1 MKFISNLCAVAL
13 TALSIISCSKDDNS
27 NQYSG
32 KNQVYIT
39 AQGDKTLTI
48 GESNQKIDA
57 KITLTNPVTQNTNLT
72 LKAVDANGQPSSLV
86 TFSQN
91 PITIAKDRKEVAF
104 EVKLSPNAAL
114 TKEQRLKITFESA
127 AELVAKED
135 LNIVVKPT
143 PAIEALTDAQRT
155 LLDSYKARGI
165 DLYPFIG
172 SIKVKTTIIS
182 SKGGSTQDFATEFT
196 REFNGKTVIGLSS
209 SATTSSAVLKMTDNP
224 MGLTEFLY
232 FLLKKNTIEDT
243 EYFLQYPNYQKV
255 KELINWDKNSQ
266 ETFNVSLDNIE
277 IKNPVNGISEINFIG
292 NVTKTDNESVIKVVP
307 FKMEYTAWDRLK
319 ALAASGNIEAQS
331 ILDSDGTSNPQHYV
345 NNDNID
351 RDEYRAGNWKAS
363 KGSINFQNKTM
374 SFEFLVYHTLSNG
387 YVQVKVEYTA
397 Q

>member
-72 LKAVDANGQPSSLV
+72 LKAVDANGQPSSLI

-91 PITIAKDRKEVAF
+91 PITIAKDSKEVAF
-104 EVKLSPNAAL
+104 EVKLSSNTAL

-172 SIKVKTTIIS
+172 SIKVKTTVFS
-182 SKGGSTQDFATEFT
+182 SEGGSTQDFATEFT

-209 SATTSSAVLKMTDNP
+209 STTTSSAVLKMTDNP

-277 IKNPVNGISEINFIG
+277 IKTPINGISEINFIG
-292 NVTKTDNESVIKVVP
+292 NVTKTNESVIKAVP

-319 ALAASGNIEAQS
+319 NLAASGNSEAQS
-331 ILDSDGTSNPQHYV
+331 ILDTDGTSNPQHYV
-345 NNDNID
+345 NNDNILT
-351 RDEYRAGNWKAS
+351 DEYEVGNWKAS
-363 KGSINFQNKTM
+363 KGSIHFQNRTM
-374 SFEFLVYHTLSNG
+374 SFEFLVYHTLSNC

>member
-57 KITLTNPVTQNTNLT
+57 KVTLTNPVTQNTNLT

-86 TFSQN
+86 DFSQN
-91 PITIAKDRKEVAF
+91 PITIAKDSKEVAF
-104 EVKLSPNAAL
+104 EVKLSSNAAL

-155 LLDSYKARGI
+155 LLDGYKAKGI

-172 SIKVKTTIIS
+172 SIKVKTTVFS
-182 SKGGSTQDFATEFT
+182 SEGGSTQDFATEFT
-196 REFNGKTVIGLSS
+196 REFNGKSIIGLSS

-243 EYFLQYPNYQKV
+243 EYFTLQPNPQKV
-255 KELINWDKNSQ
+255 MGLINWNKNSQ

-277 IKNPVNGISEINFIG
+277 IKTPINGVSEINFIG
-292 NVTKTDNESVIKVVP
+292 DVNKTNESVIKVVP

-319 ALAASGNIEAQS
+319 NLAASGNTEAQS
-331 ILDSDGTSNPQHYV
+331 ILDSDGTSNPQYYV
-345 NNDNID
+345 NNESILT
-351 RDEYRAGNWKAS
+351 DEYGAGNWKAS

>member
-72 LKAVDANGQPSSLV
+72 LKAVDANGQPSSLI

-91 PITIAKDRKEVAF
+91 PITIAKDSKEVAF
-104 EVKLSPNAAL
+104 EVKLSSNTAL

-172 SIKVKTTIIS
+172 SIKVKTTVFS
-182 SKGGSTQDFATEFT
+182 SEGGSTQDFATDFT

-209 SATTSSAVLKMTDNP
+209 STTTSSAVLKMTDNP

-277 IKNPVNGISEINFIG
+277 IKTPINGISEINFIG
-292 NVTKTDNESVIKVVP
+292 NVTKTNESVIKAVP

-319 ALAASGNIEAQS
+319 NLAASGNSEAQS
-331 ILDSDGTSNPQHYV
+331 ILDTDGTSNPQHYV
-345 NNDNID
+345 NNDNILT
-351 RDEYRAGNWKAS
+351 DEYEVGNWKAS

>member
-13 TALSIISCSKDDNS
+13 TALSIIGCSKDDNS

-86 TFSQN
+86 DFSQN
-91 PITIAKDRKEVAF
+91 PITIAKDSKEVAF

-155 LLDSYKARGI
+155 LLDSYKAKGI

-172 SIKVKTTIIS
+172 SIKVKTTVFS
-182 SKGGSTQDFATEFT
+182 SEGGSTQDFATEFT
-196 REFNGKTVIGLSS
+196 REFNGKSIIGLSS

-277 IKNPVNGISEINFIG
+277 IKNPINGISEINFIG
-292 NVTKTDNESVIKVVP
+292 NVTKTNKSVIKAVP

-319 ALAASGNIEAQS
+319 NLAASGNSEAQS
-331 ILDSDGTSNPQHYV
+331 ILDTDGTSNPQHYV
-345 NNDNID
+345 NNDNILT
-351 RDEYRAGNWKAS
+351 DEYEVGNWKAS

>member
-57 KITLTNPVTQNTNLT
+57 KVTLTNLVTQNTNLT
-72 LKAVDANGQPSSLV
+72 LKAVDANGQPSSLI

-91 PITIAKDRKEVAF
+91 PITIAKDSKEVAF
-104 EVKLSPNAAL
+104 EVKLSSNAAL

-172 SIKVKTTIIS
+172 SIKVKTTVIS
-182 SKGGSTQDFATEFT
+182 SAEGSTQDFATEFT
-196 REFNGKTVIGLSS
+196 REFNGKTIIGLSS

-243 EYFLQYPNYQKV
+243 EYFTQQPNPQKV
-255 KELINWDKNSQ
+255 MGLINWNKNSQ

-277 IKNPVNGISEINFIG
+277 IKTPVNGVSEINFIG
-292 NVTKTDNESVIKVVP
+292 DVIKSDNETIIKAVP

-319 ALAASGNIEAQS
+319 ALAASGNTEAQNV
-331 ILDSDGTSNPQHYV
+331 LDTDGTSNPQHYV
-345 NNDNID
+345 NNDNILT
-351 RDEYRAGNWKAS
+351 DEYEVGNWKAS

-374 SFEFLVYHTLSNG
+374 SFEFLVYHTYSNG

>member
-57 KITLTNPVTQNTNLT
+57 KVTLTNPVTQNTNLT
-72 LKAVDANGQPSSLV
+72 LKAVDANGQLSSLI

-91 PITIAKDRKEVAF
+91 PITIAKDSKEVAF
-104 EVKLSPNAAL
+104 EVKLSSNAAL

-172 SIKVKTTIIS
+172 SIKVKTTVFS
-182 SKGGSTQDFATEFT
+182 SEGGSTQDFATEFT
-196 REFNGKTVIGLSS
+196 GEFNGKSIIGLSS

-243 EYFLQYPNYQKV
+243 EYFTLQPNPQKV
-255 KELINWDKNSQ
+255 MGLINWNKNSQ
-266 ETFNVSLDNIE
+266 ETFNVSLDNVE
-277 IKNPVNGISEINFIG
+277 IKTPVNGVSEINFIG
-292 NVTKTDNESVIKVVP
+292 DVNKTNESVIKVVP

-319 ALAASGNIEAQS
+319 NLAASGNTEAQS
-331 ILDSDGTSNPQHYV
+331 ILDSDGTSNPQYYV
-345 NNDNID
+345 NNESILT
-351 RDEYRAGNWKAS
+351 DEYGAGNWKAS

-387 YVQVKVEYTA
+387 YVQVKVEYSA

>member
-13 TALSIISCSKDDNS
+13 TTLSIIGCSKDDNS
-27 NQYSG
+27 NEYSG

-57 KITLTNPVTQNTNLT
+57 KVTLTNPVTQNTNLT
-72 LKAVDANGQPSSLV
+72 LKAVDANGQPSSLI

-91 PITIAKDRKEVAF
+91 PITIAKDSKEVAF

-155 LLDSYKARGI
+155 LLDGYKAKGI

-172 SIKVKTTIIS
+172 SIKVKTTVFS
-182 SKGGSTQDFATEFT
+182 SEGGSTQDFATEFT
-196 REFNGKTVIGLSS
+196 REFNGKSIIGLSS

-292 NVTKTDNESVIKVVP
+292 NVTKTNESVIKAVP

-319 ALAASGNIEAQS
+319 NLAASGNSEAQS

-345 NNDNID
+345 NNDKILT
-351 RDEYRAGNWKAS
+351 DEYEVGNWKAS

>member
-13 TALSIISCSKDDNS
+13 TTLSIIGCDNS
-27 NQYSG
+27 NEYSG

-57 KITLTNPVTQNTNLT
+57 KVTLTNPVTQNTNLT
-72 LKAVDANGQPSSLV
+72 LKAVDANGQPSSLI

-91 PITIAKDRKEVAF
+91 PITIAKDSKEVAF

-155 LLDSYKARGI
+155 LLDGYKAKGI

-172 SIKVKTTIIS
+172 SIKVKTTVFS
-182 SKGGSTQDFATEFT
+182 SEGGSTQDFATEFT
-196 REFNGKTVIGLSS
+196 REFNGKSIIGLSS

-243 EYFLQYPNYQKV
+243 EYFTLQPNPQKV
-255 KELINWDKNSQ
+255 MGLINWNKNSQ

-277 IKNPVNGISEINFIG
+277 IKTPINGVSEINFIG
-292 NVTKTDNESVIKVVP
+292 DVNKTNESVIKVVP

-319 ALAASGNIEAQS
+319 NLAASGNTEAQS
-331 ILDSDGTSNPQHYV
+331 ILDSDGTSNPQYYV
-345 NNDNID
+345 NNDNILT
-351 RDEYRAGNWKAS
+351 DEYEVGNWKAS

-374 SFEFLVYHTLSNG
+374 SFEFLVYHTYSNG

>member
-86 TFSQN
+86 AFSQN
-91 PITIAKDRKEVAF
+91 PITIAKDSKEVAF
-104 EVKLSPNAAL
+104 EVKLSSNTAL

-172 SIKVKTTIIS
+172 SIKVKTTIFS
-182 SKGGSTQDFATEFT
+182 SEGGSTQDFATEFT
-196 REFNGKTVIGLSS
+196 REFNGKTIIGLSS

-243 EYFLQYPNYQKV
+243 EYFTQQPNPQKV
-255 KELINWDKNSQ
+255 MGLINWNKNSQ
-266 ETFNVSLDNIE
+266 ETFNVSLDNVE
-277 IKNPVNGISEINFIG
+277 IKTPINGVSEINFIG
-292 NVTKTDNESVIKVVP
+292 DVIKSDNETIIKAVP

-319 ALAASGNIEAQS
+319 ALAASGNSEAQS

-345 NNDNID
+345 NNDKILT
-351 RDEYRAGNWKAS
+351 DEYKAGNWKAS

>member
-72 LKAVDANGQPSSLV
+72 LKAVDANGQPSSLI

-91 PITIAKDRKEVAF
+91 PITIAKDSKEVAF
-104 EVKLSPNAAL
+104 EVKLSSNTAL

-172 SIKVKTTIIS
+172 SIKVKTTVFS
-182 SKGGSTQDFATEFT
+182 SEGGSTQDFATEFT

-209 SATTSSAVLKMTDNP
+209 STTTSSAVLKMTDNP

-277 IKNPVNGISEINFIG
+277 IKTPINGISEINFIG
-292 NVTKTDNESVIKVVP
+292 NVTKTNESVIKAVP

-319 ALAASGNIEAQS
+319 NLAASGNSEAQS
-331 ILDSDGTSNPQHYV
+331 ILDTDGTSNPQHYV
-345 NNDNID
+345 NNDNILT
-351 RDEYRAGNWKAS
+351 DEYEVGNWKAS

>member
-72 LKAVDANGQPSSLV
+72 LKAVDANGQPSSLI

-91 PITIAKDRKEVAF
+91 PITIAKDSKEVAF

-155 LLDSYKARGI
+155 LLDSYKAKGI

-172 SIKVKTTIIS
+172 SIKVKTTVFS
-182 SKGGSTQDFATEFT
+182 SEGGSTQDFATEFT
-196 REFNGKTVIGLSS
+196 REFNGKSIIGLSS

-266 ETFNVSLDNIE
+266 ETFNVSLDNVE
-277 IKNPVNGISEINFIG
+277 IKTPVNGVSEINFIG
-292 NVTKTDNESVIKVVP
+292 DVNKTNESVIKVVP

-319 ALAASGNIEAQS
+319 NLAASGNSEAQS
-331 ILDSDGTSNPQHYV
+331 ILNTDGTSNPQHYV
-345 NNDNID
+345 NNDNILT
-351 RDEYRAGNWKAS
+351 DEYEVGNWKAS

>member
-1 MKFISNLCAVAL
+1 M
-13 TALSIISCSKDDNS
+13 
-27 NQYSG
+27 
-32 KNQVYIT
+32 
-39 AQGDKTLTI
+39 
-48 GESNQKIDA
+48 
-57 KITLTNPVTQNTNLT
+57 
-72 LKAVDANGQPSSLV
+72 
-86 TFSQN
+86 
-91 PITIAKDRKEVAF
+91 
-104 EVKLSPNAAL
+104 KLSPNAAL

-155 LLDSYKARGI
+155 LLDGYKAKGI

-172 SIKVKTTIIS
+172 SIKVKTTVFS
-182 SKGGSTQDFATEFT
+182 SEGGSTQDFATEFT
-196 REFNGKTVIGLSS
+196 REFNGKSIIGLSS

-292 NVTKTDNESVIKVVP
+292 NVTKTNESVIKAVP

-319 ALAASGNIEAQS
+319 NLAASGNSEAQS

-345 NNDNID
+345 NNDKILT
-351 RDEYRAGNWKAS
+351 DEYEVGNWKAS

>member
-72 LKAVDANGQPSSLV
+72 LKAVDANGQPSSLI

-91 PITIAKDRKEVAF
+91 PITIAKDSKEVAF

-127 AELVAKED
+127 AELVVKED

-155 LLDSYKARGI
+155 LLDSYKAKGI

-172 SIKVKTTIIS
+172 SIKVKTTVFS
-182 SKGGSTQDFATEFT
+182 SEGGSTQDFATEFT
-196 REFNGKTVIGLSS
+196 REFNGKSIIGLSS
-209 SATTSSAVLKMTDNP
+209 SATISSAVLKMTDNP

-255 KELINWDKNSQ
+255 KELINWNKNSQ

-277 IKNPVNGISEINFIG
+277 IKNPVNGVSEINFIG
-292 NVTKTDNESVIKVVP
+292 NVTKTNESVIKAVP

-319 ALAASGNIEAQS
+319 ALAANGNTEAQS
-331 ILDSDGTSNPQHYV
+331 ILDTDGTSNPQHYV
-345 NNDNID
+345 NNDNILT
-351 RDEYRAGNWKAS
+351 DEYEVGNWKAS

>member
-72 LKAVDANGQPSSLV
+72 LKAVDANGQPSSLI

-91 PITIAKDRKEVAF
+91 PITIAKDSKEVAF
-104 EVKLSPNAAL
+104 EVKLSSNTAL

-172 SIKVKTTIIS
+172 SIKVKTTVFS
-182 SKGGSTQDFATEFT
+182 SEGGSTQDFATEFT

-209 SATTSSAVLKMTDNP
+209 STTTSSAVLKMTDNP

-277 IKNPVNGISEINFIG
+277 IKTPINGISEINFIG
-292 NVTKTDNESVIKVVP
+292 NVTKTNESVIKAVP

-319 ALAASGNIEAQS
+319 NLAASGNSEAQS
-331 ILDSDGTSNPQHYV
+331 ILDTDGTSNPQYYV
-345 NNDNID
+345 NNESILT
-351 RDEYRAGNWKAS
+351 DEYGAGNWKAS

>member
-13 TALSIISCSKDDNS
+13 TTLSIIGCSKDDNS
-27 NQYSG
+27 NEYSG

-72 LKAVDANGQPSSLV
+72 LKAVDANGQPSSLI

-91 PITIAKDRKEVAF
+91 PITIAKDSKEVAF

-155 LLDSYKARGI
+155 LLDGYKAKGI

-172 SIKVKTTIIS
+172 SIKVKTTVFS
-182 SKGGSTQDFATEFT
+182 SEGGSTQDFATEFT
-196 REFNGKTVIGLSS
+196 REFNGKSIIGLSS

-292 NVTKTDNESVIKVVP
+292 NVTKTNESVIKAVP

-319 ALAASGNIEAQS
+319 NLAASGNSEAQS

-345 NNDNID
+345 NNDKILT
-351 RDEYRAGNWKAS
+351 DEYEVGNWKAS

>member
-72 LKAVDANGQPSSLV
+72 LKAVDANGQPSSLI

-91 PITIAKDRKEVAF
+91 PITIAKDSKEVAF

-155 LLDSYKARGI
+155 LLDSYKAKGI

-172 SIKVKTTIIS
+172 SIKVKTTVFS
-182 SKGGSTQDFATEFT
+182 SEGGSTQDFATEFT
-196 REFNGKTVIGLSS
+196 REFNGKSIIGLSS

-266 ETFNVSLDNIE
+266 ETFNVSLDNVE
-277 IKNPVNGISEINFIG
+277 IKTPVNGVSEINFIG
-292 NVTKTDNESVIKVVP
+292 DVNKTNESVIKVVP

-319 ALAASGNIEAQS
+319 NLAASGNSEAQS
-331 ILDSDGTSNPQHYV
+331 ILDRDGTSNPQYYV
-345 NNDNID
+345 NNDNILT
-351 RDEYRAGNWKAS
+351 DEYEVGNWKAS

>member
-57 KITLTNPVTQNTNLT
+57 KVTLTNPVTQNTNLT
-72 LKAVDANGQPSSLV
+72 LKAVDANGQPSSLI

-91 PITIAKDRKEVAF
+91 PITIVKDSKEVAF
-104 EVKLSPNAAL
+104 EVKLSSNAAL

-155 LLDSYKARGI
+155 LLDSYKAKGI

-172 SIKVKTTIIS
+172 SIKVKTTVFS
-182 SKGGSTQDFATEFT
+182 SEGGSTQDFATEFT
-196 REFNGKTVIGLSS
+196 REFNGKSIIGLSS

-243 EYFLQYPNYQKV
+243 EYFTQQPNPQKV
-255 KELINWDKNSQ
+255 MGLINWNKNRQ

-277 IKNPVNGISEINFIG
+277 IKTPINGVSEINFIG
-292 NVTKTDNESVIKVVP
+292 DVNKTNESVIKVVP

-319 ALAASGNIEAQS
+319 NLAASGNTEAQS
-331 ILDSDGTSNPQHYV
+331 ILDSDGTSNPQYYV
-345 NNDNID
+345 NNESILT
-351 RDEYRAGNWKAS
+351 DEYGAGNWKAS

>member
-72 LKAVDANGQPSSLV
+72 LKAVDANGQPSSLI

-91 PITIAKDRKEVAF
+91 PITIAKDSKEVAF

-155 LLDSYKARGI
+155 LLDGYKARGI

-172 SIKVKTTIIS
+172 SIKVKTTVIS
-182 SKGGSTQDFATEFT
+182 SAEGSTQDFATEFT
-196 REFNGKTVIGLSS
+196 REFNGKSIIGLSS

-243 EYFLQYPNYQKV
+243 EYFTLQPNPQKV
-255 KELINWDKNSQ
+255 MGLINWDKNSQ

-292 NVTKTDNESVIKVVP
+292 NVTKTNESVIKAVP

-319 ALAASGNIEAQS
+319 NLAASGNTEAQS
-331 ILDSDGTSNPQHYV
+331 ILDTDGTSNPQHYV
-345 NNDNID
+345 NNDNILT
-351 RDEYRAGNWKAS
+351 DEYEVGNWKAS

-374 SFEFLVYHTLSNG
+374 SFEFLVYHTYSNG

-397 Q
+397 K

>member
-1 MKFISNLCAVAL
+1 MKFISNLCTVAL

-48 GESNQKIDA
+48 GEINQKIDA
-57 KITLTNPVTQNTNLT
+57 KVTLTNPVTQNTNLT
-72 LKAVDANGQPSSLV
+72 LKAVDANGQPSSLI

-91 PITIAKDRKEVAF
+91 PITIAKDSKEVAF
-104 EVKLSPNAAL
+104 EVKLSSNAAL

-155 LLDSYKARGI
+155 LLDGYKARGI

-172 SIKVKTTIIS
+172 SIKVKTTVFS
-182 SKGGSTQDFATEFT
+182 SEGGSTQDFATEFT
-196 REFNGKTVIGLSS
+196 REFNGKSIIGLSS

-266 ETFNVSLDNIE
+266 ETFNVSLDNVE
-277 IKNPVNGISEINFIG
+277 IKTPVNGVSEINFIG
-292 NVTKTDNESVIKVVP
+292 DVNKTNESVIKVVP

-319 ALAASGNIEAQS
+319 NLAASGNSEAQS
-331 ILDSDGTSNPQHYV
+331 ILDRDGTSNPQYYV
-345 NNDNID
+345 NNDNILT
-351 RDEYRAGNWKAS
+351 DEYEVGNWKAS

>member
-57 KITLTNPVTQNTNLT
+57 KVTLTNPVTQNTNLT

-86 TFSQN
+86 DFSQN
-91 PITIAKDRKEVAF
+91 PITIAKDSKEVAF
-104 EVKLSPNAAL
+104 EVKLSSNAAL

-155 LLDSYKARGI
+155 LLDGYKAKGI

-172 SIKVKTTIIS
+172 SIKVKTTVFS
-182 SKGGSTQDFATEFT
+182 SEGGSTQDFATEFT
-196 REFNGKTVIGLSS
+196 REFNGKSIIGLSS

-243 EYFLQYPNYQKV
+243 EYFTLQPNPQKV
-255 KELINWDKNSQ
+255 MGLINWNKNSQ
-266 ETFNVSLDNIE
+266 ETFNVSLDNVE
-277 IKNPVNGISEINFIG
+277 IKTPVNGVSEINFIG
-292 NVTKTDNESVIKVVP
+292 DVNKTNESVIKVVP

-319 ALAASGNIEAQS
+319 NLAASGNTEAQS
-331 ILDSDGTSNPQHYV
+331 ILDSDGTSNPQYYV
-345 NNDNID
+345 NNESILT
-351 RDEYRAGNWKAS
+351 DEYGAGNWKAS

>member
-72 LKAVDANGQPSSLV
+72 LKAVDANGQPSSLI

-91 PITIAKDRKEVAF
+91 PTTIAKDSKEVAF
-104 EVKLSPNAAL
+104 EVKLSSNAAL

-172 SIKVKTTIIS
+172 SIKVKTTVFS
-182 SKGGSTQDFATEFT
+182 SEGGSTQDFATEFT
-196 REFNGKTVIGLSS
+196 REFNGKSIIGLSS

-243 EYFLQYPNYQKV
+243 EYFTLQPNPQKV
-255 KELINWDKNSQ
+255 MGLINWNKNSQ

-277 IKNPVNGISEINFIG
+277 IKTPINGVSEINFIG
-292 NVTKTDNESVIKVVP
+292 DVNKTNESVIKVVP

-319 ALAASGNIEAQS
+319 NLAASGNSEAQS
-331 ILDSDGTSNPQHYV
+331 ILDTDGTSNPQHYV
-345 NNDNID
+345 NNDNILT
-351 RDEYRAGNWKAS
+351 DEYEVGNWKAS

-374 SFEFLVYHTLSNG
+374 SFEFLVYHTYSNG

>member
-57 KITLTNPVTQNTNLT
+57 KVTLTNPVTQNTNLT
-72 LKAVDANGQPSSLV
+72 LKAVDVNGQPSSLI

-91 PITIAKDRKEVAF
+91 PITIAKDSKEVAF
-104 EVKLSPNAAL
+104 EVKLSTNAAL

-172 SIKVKTTIIS
+172 SIKVKTTVFS
-182 SKGGSTQDFATEFT
+182 SEGGSTQDFATEFT
-196 REFNGKTVIGLSS
+196 REFNGKSIIGLSS

-243 EYFLQYPNYQKV
+243 EYFTLQPNPQKV
-255 KELINWDKNSQ
+255 MGLINWNKNSQ
-266 ETFNVSLDNIE
+266 ETFNVSLDNVE
-277 IKNPVNGISEINFIG
+277 IKTPVNGVSEINFIG
-292 NVTKTDNESVIKVVP
+292 DVNKTNESVIKVVP

-319 ALAASGNIEAQS
+319 NLAASGNTEAQS
-331 ILDSDGTSNPQHYV
+331 ILDSDGTSNPQYYV
-345 NNDNID
+345 NNESILT
-351 RDEYRAGNWKAS
+351 DEYGAGNWKAS

>member
-72 LKAVDANGQPSSLV
+72 LKAVDANGQPSSLI

-91 PITIAKDRKEVAF
+91 PITIAKDSKEVAF
-104 EVKLSPNAAL
+104 EVILSSNTAL

-155 LLDSYKARGI
+155 LLDSYKASGI

-172 SIKVKTTIIS
+172 SIKVKTTVFS
-182 SKGGSTQDFATEFT
+182 SEGGSTQDFATEFT

-209 SATTSSAVLKMTDNP
+209 STTTSSAVLKMTDNP

-277 IKNPVNGISEINFIG
+277 IKTPINGISEINFIG
-292 NVTKTDNESVIKVVP
+292 NVTKTNESVIKAVP

-319 ALAASGNIEAQS
+319 NLAASGNSEAQS
-331 ILDSDGTSNPQHYV
+331 ILDSDGTSNPQHYI
-345 NNDNID
+345 NNDNILT
-351 RDEYRAGNWKAS
+351 DEYEVGNWKAS

>member
-1 MKFISNLCAVAL
+1 MKFISNLCVVAL

-57 KITLTNPVTQNTNLT
+57 KVTLTNPVTQNTNLT

-86 TFSQN
+86 AFSQN
-91 PITIAKDRKEVAF
+91 PITIAKDSKEVTF

-172 SIKVKTTIIS
+172 SIKVKTTVIS
-182 SKGGSTQDFATEFT
+182 SAEGSTQDFATEFT
-196 REFNGKTVIGLSS
+196 REFNGKTIIGLSS

-243 EYFLQYPNYQKV
+243 TQQPNPQKV
-255 KELINWDKNSQ
+255 MGLINWNKNSQ

-277 IKNPVNGISEINFIG
+277 IKNPVNGVSEINFIG
-292 NVTKTDNESVIKVVP
+292 DVIKSDNETIIKAVP

-319 ALAASGNIEAQS
+319 ALAASGNTEAQNV
-331 ILDSDGTSNPQHYV
+331 LDTDGTSNPQHYV
-345 NNDNID
+345 NNDNILT
-351 RDEYRAGNWKAS
+351 DEYEVGNWKAS

-374 SFEFLVYHTLSNG
+374 SFEFLVYHTYSNG

>member
-57 KITLTNPVTQNTNLT
+57 KVTLTNPVTQNTNLT
-72 LKAVDANGQPSSLV
+72 LKAVDANGQPSSFI

-91 PITIAKDRKEVAF
+91 PITIAKDSKEVAF

-155 LLDSYKARGI
+155 LLDGYKARGI

-172 SIKVKTTIIS
+172 SIKVKTTVIS
-182 SKGGSTQDFATEFT
+182 SAEGSTQDFATEFT
-196 REFNGKTVIGLSS
+196 REFNGKTIIGLSS
-209 SATTSSAVLKMTDNP
+209 SATTSSAVLKMSDNP

-277 IKNPVNGISEINFIG
+277 IKNPVNGVSEINFIG
-292 NVTKTDNESVIKVVP
+292 DVNKTNESVIKVVP

-319 ALAASGNIEAQS
+319 NLAASGNTEAQS
-331 ILDSDGTSNPQHYV
+331 ILDSDGTSNPQYYV
-345 NNDNID
+345 NNDNILT
-351 RDEYRAGNWKAS
+351 DEYEVGNWKAS

-374 SFEFLVYHTLSNG
+374 SFEFLVYHTYSNG

>member
-72 LKAVDANGQPSSLV
+72 LKAVDANGQPSSLI

-91 PITIAKDRKEVAF
+91 PITIAKDSKEVAF
-104 EVKLSPNAAL
+104 EVKLSSNTAL

-172 SIKVKTTIIS
+172 SIKVKTTVFS
-182 SKGGSTQDFATEFT
+182 SEGGSTQDFATEFT

-209 SATTSSAVLKMTDNP
+209 STTTSSAVLKMTDNP

-277 IKNPVNGISEINFIG
+277 IKTPINGISEINFIG
-292 NVTKTDNESVIKVVP
+292 NVTKTNESVIKAVP

-319 ALAASGNIEAQS
+319 NLAASGNTEAQS
-331 ILDSDGTSNPQHYV
+331 ILDSDGTSNPQYYV
-345 NNDNID
+345 NNESILT
-351 RDEYRAGNWKAS
+351 DEYGAGNWKAS

>member
-13 TALSIISCSKDDNS
+13 TTLSIIGCSKDDNS
-27 NQYSG
+27 NEYSG

-57 KITLTNPVTQNTNLT
+57 KVTLTNPVTQNTNLT
-72 LKAVDANGQPSSLV
+72 LKAVDANGQPSSLI

-91 PITIAKDRKEVAF
+91 PITIAKDSKEVAF

-155 LLDSYKARGI
+155 LLDGYKAKGI

-172 SIKVKTTIIS
+172 SIKVKTTVFS
-182 SKGGSTQDFATEFT
+182 SEGGSTQDFATEFT
-196 REFNGKTVIGLSS
+196 REFNGKSIIGLSS

-277 IKNPVNGISEINFIG
+277 IKNPVNGISQINFIG
-292 NVTKTDNESVIKVVP
+292 NVTKTNESVIKAVP

-319 ALAASGNIEAQS
+319 NLAASGNSEAQS

-345 NNDNID
+345 NNDKILT
-351 RDEYRAGNWKAS
+351 DEYEVGNWKAS

>member
-48 GESNQKIDA
+48 GEINQKIDA
-57 KITLTNPVTQNTNLT
+57 KVTLTNPVTQNTNLT
-72 LKAVDANGQPSSLV
+72 LKAVDANGQPSSLI

-91 PITIAKDRKEVAF
+91 PITIAKDSKEVAF
-104 EVKLSPNAAL
+104 EVKLSSNAAL
-114 TKEQRLKITFESA
+114 TKEQQLKITFESA

-155 LLDSYKARGI
+155 LLDGYKARGI

-172 SIKVKTTIIS
+172 SIKVKTTVIS
-182 SKGGSTQDFATEFT
+182 SAEGSTQDFATEFT
-196 REFNGKTVIGLSS
+196 REFNGKTIIGLSS

-292 NVTKTDNESVIKVVP
+292 NVTKTNESVIKAVP

-319 ALAASGNIEAQS
+319 NLAASGNTEAQS
-331 ILDSDGTSNPQHYV
+331 ILDTDGTSNPQHYV
-345 NNDNID
+345 NNDNILT
-351 RDEYRAGNWKAS
+351 DEYEVGNWKAS

-374 SFEFLVYHTLSNG
+374 SFEFLVYHTYSNG

-397 Q
+397 K

>member
-13 TALSIISCSKDDNS
+13 TTLSIIGCSKDDNS
-27 NQYSG
+27 NEYSG

-57 KITLTNPVTQNTNLT
+57 KVTLTNPVVQNTNLT
-72 LKAVDANGQPSSLV
+72 FKAVDANGQPSSLI

-91 PITIAKDRKEVAF
+91 PITIAKDSKEVAF

-155 LLDSYKARGI
+155 LLDGYKAKGI

-172 SIKVKTTIIS
+172 SIKVKTTVFS
-182 SKGGSTQDFATEFT
+182 SEGGSTQDFATEFT
-196 REFNGKTVIGLSS
+196 REFNGKSIIGLSS

-277 IKNPVNGISEINFIG
+277 IKNPVNGISQINFIG
-292 NVTKTDNESVIKVVP
+292 NVTKTNESVIKAVP

-319 ALAASGNIEAQS
+319 NLAASGNSEAQS

-345 NNDNID
+345 NNDKILT
-351 RDEYRAGNWKAS
+351 DEYEVGNWKAS